1 MRSVPTILVHPSQ
14 LFAEGLRRILATS
27 AFKLSWMPSL
37 SEPLPARAV
46 NGKRDPLFIIAAQ
59 SPVDMEAS
67 IATIQRQCAEA
78 RVVVVGDHK
87 GEQVVV
93 AALRAG
99 ADGYLQEA
107 MSCEALVKALE
118 LVVQGE
124 TVVPSNFLRS
134 MTLVA
139 ASEAAA
145 PAVQTTAPAAAVR
158 PVQPAVADNAVEDCA
173 APALV
178 DSVRSAPRETCES
191 AELPRVMAT
200 ATRPDPTTRAR
211 PPAPKDGALSA
222 REAEILRCLV
232 RGASNKEI
240 ARNLGMAEATVK
252 VHLKA
257 ILRKIHVKNRTQ
269 AAIWAVNHVMEVGGG
284 GEDEQLP
291 RVKNGLSVQRNGR
304 IN

>member
-27 AFKLSWMPSL
+27 AFKLSWLPSL
-37 SEPLPARAV
+37 SEPLPSKAV

-59 SPVDMEAS
+59 SPADMKSS
-67 IATIQRQCAEA
+67 IATIQRQCADA
-78 RVVVVGDHK
+78 RVVVVGDYR

-93 AALRAG
+93 AALKAG

-124 TVVPSNFLRS
+124 TVVPSNFLKS

-139 ASEAAA
+139 TAEPAPPVLHVPA
-145 PAVQTTAPAAAVR
+145 PAEALR
-158 PVQPAVADNAVEDCA
+158 PVQPDVEDDAADDGASLPAVEA
-173 APALV
+173 GPAH
-178 DSVRSAPRETCES
+178 REGRES
-191 AELPRVMAT
+191 IESPRVMAT
-200 ATRPDPTTRAR
+200 AIRPDPTTRAR
-211 PPAPKDGALSA
+211 PLAPKDGALSA

-284 GEDEQLP
+284 EGEQLP
-291 RVKNGLSVQRNGR
+291 RVKNGMSLQRNGR